1 MTVGT
6 PDYNLDTFGIK
17 YVKKAKEA
25 HESGGDSGITSR
37 TTSNLSNQ
45 DIATSGFGD
54 RQNDSKGDTDVKVHN
69 QTDQPKTS
77 KQVHSA
83 GSDRYGVGGTE
94 GATQGGKNTQAMT
107 SSGKLGKPS
116 GKKVGTETSHDSGIK
131 DSYSGQKRDA
141 SGNPNVYKKPEG
153 VALPKNASL
162 DLAIIKCKL
171 LKLKSHNLN
180 KILPAIAAGAR
191 VASTVANVVD
201 SASSSDD
208 EVEKGFGGDT
218 KLNSR
223 NQKPLDPNSDD
234 DRSFGEIRAQ
244 EGTPKEKGTGDKI
257 PHEKLGELPQGKDD
271 KKVGGTEIE
280 DKDGKSRKLESPADR
295 YKSEVREMAI
305 DAIDMAMKT
314 IAVYQDAKEKAIQEE
329 LIKEAYEAQKEAG
342 ATNTSDGGSVNFTYS
357 DVHQKKINKEE

>member
-6 PDYNLDTFGIK
+6 PDYNFDTFGIK

-45 DIATSGFGD
+45 DVATSGFGD

-116 GKKVGTETSHDSGIK
+116 GKKVGTEASHDSGIK

-162 DLAIIKCKL
+162 NLAIIKCKL
-171 LKLKSHNLN
+171 LKLK
-180 KILPAIAAGAR
+180 
-191 VASTVANVVD
+191 
-201 SASSSDD
+201 
-208 EVEKGFGGDT
+208 GFGGDA
-218 KLNSR
+218 NYSSS
-223 NQKPLDPNSDD
+223 KPTREPVSGIAED
-234 DRSFGEIRAQ
+234 E
-244 EGTPKEKGTGDKI
+244 KEKIVKGTGDKI
-257 PHEKLGELPQGKDD
+257 PHEKLGDLPQGKDD
-271 KKVGGTEIE
+271 KEVGGTEIE
-280 DKDGKSRKLESPADR
+280 DKDGKSKKLESPADR